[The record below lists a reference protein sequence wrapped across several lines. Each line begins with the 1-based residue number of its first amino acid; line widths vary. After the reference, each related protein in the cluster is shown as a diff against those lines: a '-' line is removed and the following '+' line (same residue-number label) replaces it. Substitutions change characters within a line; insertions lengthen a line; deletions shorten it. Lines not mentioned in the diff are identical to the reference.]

1 MSKRRRSRNKAKSL
15 YIWHRYAGLFAA
27 FFVIFLSI
35 TGIALNHTDDLSL
48 KSQHITSN
56 TLLDLYRVQAP
67 THIWQVKTAQHTV
80 TQADDV
86 LFVNSGQAISIES
99 SVVGAAMF
107 DDFLIIALTNA
118 LLLVDANNQVV
129 ETLTELDNV
138 PKDIEKLGVN
148 GNGDIYLQSKQQLL
162 RLNNDLSL
170 QSHAEDVGIS
180 WVELKAIS
188 GQEESSIIQR
198 YKSNIISLET
208 LMLDIHSGRF
218 FGPYGVWFFD
228 FIGIILLFL
237 ASTGIIIWLKQRP

>member
-1 MSKRRRSRNKAKSL
+1 M
-15 YIWHRYAGLFAA
+15 
-27 FFVIFLSI
+27 
-35 TGIALNHTDDLSL
+35 
-48 KSQHITSN
+48 
-56 TLLDLYRVQAP
+56 
-67 THIWQVKTAQHTV
+67 
-80 TQADDV
+80 
-86 LFVNSGQAISIES
+86 IE
-99 SVVGAAMF
+99 
-107 DDFLIIALTNA
+107 
-118 LLLVDANNQVV
+118 
-129 ETLTELDNV
+129 ETELE
-138 PKDIEKLGVN
+138 EKLGVN